1 MSEKAANDPK
11 ICEIHVKSVEQK
23 DFGKWRW
30 TFVQENMNLILS
42 IKSDA
47 SRSANAIHM
56 MARISWWPKA
66 QPQVN
71 RHLEILELAIAA
83 IAFMIVCISSYLSES
98 NCSSFMIN
106 SVSKAKTTFSGWFW
120 RKIQLFY
127 KYWIARRGIWL
138 SRGWGTLLLSK
149 VSGLSQGLQGE
160 IHRHVARVSQKVPEL

>member
-11 ICEIHVKSVEQK
+11 ICEISVKSVEQK

-56 MARISWWPKA
+56 MARLSRWRKA
-66 QPQVN
+66 QPQVKG
-71 RHLEILELAIAA
+71 HLEILELAIAA
-83 IAFMIVCISSYLSES
+83 NLVMIAPFMVVFISSYPSES
-98 NCSSFMIN
+98 NCNSFMMN
-106 SVSKAKTTFSGWFW
+106 SVSDAKTTFSGWFW
-120 RKIQLFY
+120 LRIQLFH

-138 SRGWGTLLLSK
+138 SRGWSTLLQSRLSR
-149 VSGLSQGLQGE
+149 LPQELQGE
-160 IHRHVARVSQKVPEL
+160 IHRHVARVS

>member
-11 ICEIHVKSVEQK
+11 ICEIRVKSVEQK

-30 TFVQENMNLILS
+30 TFVQENMNLIVS
-42 IKSDA
+42 IKSVA
-47 SRSANAIHM
+47 PRSANAIHM

-71 RHLEILELAIAA
+71 RHLEMLELAIAA
-83 IAFMIVCISSYLSES
+83 NLVMIAPFMVVFISSYPSES

-127 KYWIARRGIWL
+127 NYWIARRGIWL

-160 IHRHVARVSQKVPEL
+160 IHRHVARVS